1 MTASGVTVLV
11 TGVGGGGL
19 GHEVVKSLRLAG
31 GYRLIGADTV
41 ADSFGFAD
49 VDEAYVLPPASAP
62 DYVDVLIDLGSNRGA
77 RVVIPGSEA
86 ELRVISRHRDRFADA
101 DLLPLINSADVIDIG
116 LDKSR
121 TMAFLDD
128 HGFARPRS
136 ILVRAA
142 GDVPADFVLPAIVKP
157 AIGGGGSSDTFV
169 VQERDELDFVCAYL
183 LRQGRAV
190 LLQEYVGTPSD
201 EYTVGVV
208 HSLDG
213 AFVGSIAIRRH
224 ILGGMSNRIKAPNRT
239 GRSELGSVLAVSSG
253 ISQGVIDDF
262 PDVRRGCEAI
272 ANALGSRG
280 PLNIQCRFAGGVLYP
295 FEINPRFSGTTYL
308 RAIAGYN
315 EPDVLIRHHVLG
327 EPFPSP
333 VRYAFGAV
341 IRGLTER
348 HIAESSAARA
358 WSVAESRE
366 LVRPSSPRGA

>member
-1 MTASGVTVLV
+1 MTADRATVLV

-31 GYRLIGADTV
+31 GYRVIGADTV

-49 VDEAYVLPPASAP
+49 VDEAHLLPLASAP
-62 DYVDVLIDLGSNRGA
+62 NYLDIVVDLATQRGA
-77 RVVIPGSEA
+77 QVVIPGSEA
-86 ELRVISRHRDRFADA
+86 ELRVISRHIDRFADA
-101 DLLPLINSADVIDIG
+101 GLLPLINSLDVIDIG

-128 HGFARPRS
+128 HGFPRPRS
-136 ILVRAA
+136 IMVRSAT
-142 GDVPADFVLPAIVKP
+142 DVPTDFVLPAIVKP
-157 AIGGGGSSDTFV
+157 AIGGGGSSDTYV

-190 LLQEYVGTPSD
+190 LLQEYVGTPDD
-201 EYTVGVV
+201 EYTVGVL

-213 AFVGSIAIRRH
+213 TFVGSIALRRH
-224 ILGGMSNRIKAPNRT
+224 ILGGLSNRIKAPNRT
-239 GRSELGSVLAVSSG
+239 GRAQLGSVLAVSSG

-272 ANALGSRG
+272 ATALGSRG
-280 PLNIQCRFAGGVLYP
+280 PLNIQCRFADGVLYP

-315 EPDVLIRHHVLG
+315 EPDLLIRHHVLG
-327 EPFPSP
+327 EAFPSP
-333 VRYAFGAV
+333 VRYAFGGV
-341 IRGLTER
+341 VRGLAER
-348 HIAESSAARA
+348 RVGDSPSARP
-358 WSVAESRE
+358 WSVAEPRE
-366 LVRPSSPRGA
+366 LEPSAQRGA